1 MGSQLHETEYGRRF
15 FGFQLPQLIKALNKL
30 AGDKLYECE
39 IISSETRA
47 NTLKLPV
54 RKRALITAN
63 YSEVVDFFNSYA
75 SDSNLHISDEDYCK
89 SIDSLSKR
97 ENFGVRFY
105 HTHTSSGEIKEDFW
119 LELSVKVKDIK

>member
-1 MGSQLHETEYGRRF
+1 MGFQLHETEYGRRF

-54 RKRALITAN
+54 RKRALIASN
-63 YSEVVDFFNSYA
+63 YSEVVDLFNSYA
-75 SDSNLHISDEDYCK
+75 SDSNLHISDENYCK
-89 SIDSLSKR
+89 SINSLAKR
-97 ENFGVRFY
+97 ESFCARFY
-105 HTHTSSGEIKEDFW
+105 HTGPSNEIKEDFW
-119 LELSVKVKDIK
+119 FELSVTARDIK